1 MSMNDAAP
9 EAVREKVE
17 ALRSQLDHH
26 DYRYYVLDDPEIPD
40 AAYDR
45 LLRELQDLE
54 AEYPELVTPESPTQ
68 RVGGH
73 PLEAFPEARHLLPML
88 SLDNAFEEAE
98 VLAFDQRLRER
109 LDTHDTLAYA
119 VEPKLD
125 GLAVSLL
132 YENGQLVRGATRGDG
147 TTGEDITSNIR
158 TIRAIPLRLQ
168 GAHHPPRL
176 EVRGEVYMEKARFEA
191 LNARAREDGGKVF
204 VNPRNAA
211 AGSLRQ
217 LDPRVTA
224 ERPLSF
230 FAYGVGYVET
240 GNLADTQGE
249 TLDQLARW
257 GLRVCPERDVVSG
270 AEGCLAYYRRI
281 CRARDELPYEIDGV
295 VYKVNSLRLQQEL
308 GFVSRAPRWAIA
320 HKYPAQE
327 QITVLKEVEFQVGR
341 TGAVT
346 PVARLEPVF
355 VGGVTVSNATLHN
368 MDEVLRKDVRIG
380 DTVIV
385 RRAGDVIPEV
395 AGVVKDRRPEDAR
408 VIVMPDTCPVC
419 GSSVVKPEGEAV
431 SRCSGGLYCAAQRRE
446 AIKHFASRRAL
457 DIEGLGDKLVEQLVD
472 QGLVDHVD
480 GLYALDAASLAGL
493 ERMGEKSAANLV
505 AALEKSK
512 QTTLARFIFALG
524 IREVG
529 EATARG
535 LAAHFG
541 SLDALMAAD
550 ADALMQVPDV
560 GPKVAEH
567 VSAFF
572 AQSHNGEVIQALREA
587 GVRWEEHEPAA
598 RPSDEDQP
606 LAGCTYVLTGTLS
619 SMTRDEAGARLRAL
633 GAKVSGSVSKKTTA
647 VVAGDAAGS
656 KRDKAEQLGVPVLD
670 ERALME
676 LLGGAAT
683 GAEPGD

>member
-1 MSMNDAAP
+1 MNDAVP
-9 EAVREKVE
+9 EAAREKVA

-40 AAYDR
+40 AAYDQ
-45 LLRELQDLE
+45 LMRELQALE
-54 AEYPELVTPESPTQ
+54 AEYPDLVTPDSPTQ
-68 RVGGH
+68 RVGGS
-73 PLEAFPEARHLLPML
+73 PLQAFPEARHLLPML

-98 VLAFDQRLRER
+98 VQAFDQRLRER
-109 LDTHDTLAYA
+109 LDTHDTLDYA

-132 YENGQLVRGATRGDG
+132 YEHGQLVRGATRGDG

-168 GAHHPPRL
+168 GEDHPPRM
-176 EVRGEVYMEKARFEA
+176 EIRGEVYMEKARFEE
-191 LNARAREDGGKVF
+191 LNARARENGGKVF

-217 LDPRVTA
+217 LDPRITA

-230 FAYGVGYVET
+230 FAYGVGHVET
-240 GNLADTQGE
+240 GNLSDTQGG

-257 GLRVCPERDVVSG
+257 GLRVCPERDVVRG
-270 AEGCLAYYRRI
+270 GEGCLEYYQRI
-281 CRARDELPYEIDGV
+281 REARDALPYEIDGV

-327 QITVLKEVEFQVGR
+327 QITVLRDVEFQVGR

-408 VIVMPDTCPVC
+408 AIVMPETCPVC
-419 GSSVVKPEGEAV
+419 GSSVVRPEGEAV
-431 SRCSGGLYCAAQRRE
+431 SRCSGGLYCGAQRRE

-480 GLYALDAASLAGL
+480 GLYALDTASLAGL

-535 LAAHFG
+535 LAGHFG

-550 ADALMQVPDV
+550 ADTLMQVPDV

-572 AQSHNGEVIQALREA
+572 SQAHNREVIQALRAA
-587 GVRWEEHEPAA
+587 GVRWDEHEPAA
-598 RPSDEDQP
+598 QPSEEDQP

-619 SMTRDEAGARLRAL
+619 SMTRDEAGALLRAL
-633 GAKVSGSVSKKTTA
+633 GAKVSGSVSKKTTG
-647 VVAGDAAGS
+647 VIAGDAAGS

-670 ERALME
+670 EAALMQ
-676 LLGGAAT
+676 LLGEGASER
-683 GAEPGD
+683 GA

>member
-1 MSMNDAAP
+1 
-9 EAVREKVE
+9 
-17 ALRSQLDHH
+17 
-26 DYRYYVLDDPEIPD
+26 
-40 AAYDR
+40 
-45 LLRELQDLE
+45 
-54 AEYPELVTPESPTQ
+54 
-68 RVGGH
+68 
-73 PLEAFPEARHLLPML
+73 
-88 SLDNAFEEAE
+88 
-98 VLAFDQRLRER
+98 
-109 LDTHDTLAYA
+109 
-119 VEPKLD
+119 
-125 GLAVSLL
+125 
-132 YENGQLVRGATRGDG
+132 
-147 TTGEDITSNIR
+147 
-158 TIRAIPLRLQ
+158 
-168 GAHHPPRL
+168 
-176 EVRGEVYMEKARFEA
+176 
-191 LNARAREDGGKVF
+191 
-204 VNPRNAA
+204 
-211 AGSLRQ
+211 
-217 LDPRVTA
+217 VTA

-281 CRARDELPYEIDGV
+281 CQARDELPYEIDGV

-355 VGGVTVSNATLHN
+355 VGGVTVSNANLHN

-395 AGVVKDRRPEDAR
+395 AGVVKDLRPEDAR
-408 VIVMPDTCPVC
+408 AIVMPETCPVC
-419 GSSVVKPEGEAV
+419 GSSVVRPEGEAV

-457 DIEGLGDKLVEQLVD
+457 DVEGLGDKLVEQLVD
-472 QGLVDHVD
+472 RGLVEHVD
-480 GLYALDAASLAGL
+480 DLYALDSATLAGL

-512 QTTLARFIFALG
+512 HTTLDRFIFALG

-572 AQSHNGEVIQALREA
+572 AQPHNREVIQALREA

-676 LLGGAAT
+676 LLGGSAT